1 MTNGFDKYLEYQ
13 YRQTGDFYTLL
24 FRTIMQADTKNTA
37 RLAKGF
43 PSEVEAYL
51 TWSRVGVK
59 EFVKRISPNHWLL
72 SRFKEEY
79 SLEEINVTT

>member
-13 YRQTGDFYTLL
+13 YRQSGDFYTLL

-43 PSEVEAYL
+43 PSEVEAYRV
-51 TWSRVGVK
+51 WSRVGVK
-59 EFVKRISPNHWLL
+59 EFVKHILPGHRLL

-79 SLEEINVTT
+79 ALGGN